1 MARFV
6 DWLLGKLE
14 DFFEKPLHQ
23 SPLRVGVGFGLF
35 AAVLLIG
42 VVIGGWLF

>member
-6 DWLLGKLE
+6 DWLLDKLE
-14 DFFEKPLHQ
+14 EFFEKPLLRA
-23 SPLRVGVGFGLF
+23 PLRVGVAVGLF
-35 AAVLLIG
+35 VVILLIG